1 MTAHQDVAGL
11 VARLRFDA
19 DRCDIQFSK
28 GVATNITEAAD
39 RIESLSQ
46 ALREAEAEKE
56 SWKQQYWV
64 AVRKHVECC
73 GPANARAE
81 AAESRLAEAM
91 KVIDGLLKSACAAA
105 QVMSDGIYR
114 IDATEE
120 EWLSHIA
127 ACQTAR
133 AFIAG
138 NNPGASNADQ

>member
-11 VARLRFDA
+11 VAELRDSHDGVSGDVFFVPSEVA
-19 DRCDIQFSK
+19 DR
-28 GVATNITEAAD
+28 AAD
-39 RIESLSQ
+39 RLESLSQ
-46 ALREAEAEKE
+46 ALREAEAERDRWFATAKTE
-56 SWKQQYWV
+56 AEGRQRMTTYSQDSFD
-64 AVRKHVECC
+64 
-73 GPANARAE
+73 RAT

-91 KVIDGLLKSACAAA
+91 RVIGGLLKSACAAA

-133 AFIAG
+133 AFIAENG
-138 NNPGASNADQ
+138 GKDE